1 MSGNSLKRSE
11 RIFAGIIDHP
21 WWCLATLLAITAFAI
36 GGYVRPQWPSELARY
51 FVPDSP
57 DEAVNDQTVVDQP
70 ARRPLSRAQRRAP
83 VRRVGNGAVGTG
95 DAILVVQ
102 SDGFFTPD
110 GASAIRL
117 VVERLESLEVVA
129 NVMWIDETPPLNIFG
144 LPEPFLPRGQAS
156 AQKFAV
162 AKERACKHPLV
173 SGQFMSPDAK
183 TMLLFVTYDWLNVRS
198 NHDCIGLL
206 LDTARSAAKEYP
218 NVPMTVDITGAT
230 PIRLMLIEEHE
241 ANELKYQLIGY
252 GMTLLMAAIMFR
264 GLTVVVVVALAPAVG
279 VFWTLGMLR
288 YFDLQENP
296 FSNVILPVLLSLVGF
311 NDSVHMM
318 VYIRRCLVEG
328 MTPKESCRKA
338 LGAVGM
344 ACLLTLFTTS
354 IGMGS
359 LSFAGHEIVREF
371 GWSCVL
377 GVTATWASVV
387 LVLPLICCTG
397 WSKRLAKG
405 ADRGIVDRNLD
416 YIVSWVRVT
425 VRHAKAV
432 SFAAIALM
440 VICSAIALTLRPDD
454 RRGTALPNSNNA
466 QRVLAHLDKSMG
478 GLETCNVN
486 VYWGEDVTDEGEV
499 VTVLESIDKILDAEP
514 LAGHPLSICKLVAAL
529 PGDDSV
535 REKFSMNEL
544 LPPPLKMAFYSQD
557 ERRASIS
564 FRVMDLGT
572 VAYQETFERIERGL
586 EQLRQEHSGFNV
598 EMVGEPIWRWRNV
611 FKIVSDLSRS
621 LGTAALEIFFVLT
634 FAFRSLRLGLI
645 SIFPNLIPLS
655 VGATW
660 MAITG
665 QPLEIVSVCAFTVCL
680 GIAVDDTI
688 HFLHRYREEQTH
700 YKDRSVAIQ
709 KAFEAV
715 GTGMIMTTAV
725 LVAGFSSVLT
735 SETRDHRIFASLGII
750 TLVIALLCDLFML
763 PALLVYFDR
772 DRTKKTPGV
781 DVGPTISAEDQ
792 PG

>member
-1 MSGNSLKRSE
+1 MSDKPLKRSE

-21 WWCLATLLAITAFAI
+21 RWCLATLIAITLVAVA
-36 GGYVRPQWPSELARY
+36 GYIRPQWPHELAQAL
-51 FVPDSP
+51 SP
-57 DEAVNDQTVVDQP
+57 TGEIPPAVVDAQP
-70 ARRPLSRAQRRAP
+70 SSPPPTRMRRGSSTQRATTA
-83 VRRVGNGAVGTG
+83 AVGTG

-102 SDGFFTPD
+102 SDGFFTQD

-117 VVERLESLEVVA
+117 IVDRLEELDVVSH
-129 NVMWIDETPPLNIFG
+129 VMWIDETPPLNIFG

-156 AQKFAV
+156 AQKFAI

-173 SGQFMSPDAK
+173 AGQFMSPDAR
-183 TMLLFVTYDWLNVRS
+183 TMLLFVSYDWINVRS
-198 NHDCIGLL
+198 NHDCIGRL

-218 NVPMTVDITGAT
+218 SVPITIDITGGV

-264 GLTVVVVVALAPAVG
+264 GLTVVIVVALAPAVG

-318 VYIRRCLVEG
+318 VYIRRCLTDG
-328 MTPKESCRKA
+328 MSPKESCRKA

-387 LVLPLICCTG
+387 LVIPLICCTR
-397 WSKRLAKG
+397 WSNRLAKG

-432 SFAAIALM
+432 SFAAIGLM
-440 VICSAIALTLRPDD
+440 VVCSAIALTLKPDD

-478 GLETCNVN
+478 GLETCNIR
-486 VYWGEDVTDEGEV
+486 VYWGEDVVDETEIV
-499 VTVLESIDKILDAEP
+499 NVLESVDQILDAEP
-514 LAGHPLSICKLVAAL
+514 LIGHPLSICKLVAAL

-544 LPPPLKMAFYSQD
+544 LPPPLKLAFYSPD
-557 ERRASIS
+557 GRNASTS

-572 VAYQETFERIERGL
+572 VAYQDTFERIERGL
-586 EQLRQEHSGFNV
+586 EQIRQKHPGFNV

-611 FKIVSDLSRS
+611 YKIVSDLSRS

-660 MAITG
+660 MALTG

-688 HFLHRYREEQTH
+688 HFLHRYREEQAH
-700 YKDRSVAIQ
+700 FKDRSIAIQ
-709 KAFEAV
+709 RAFEAV

-772 DRTKKTPGV
+772 DRTKKIP
-781 DVGPTISAEDQ
+781 ILEAEATVSSED
-792 PG
+792 PPS